1 LLVLGAG
8 CHRQESAPKPAGS
21 ARAAAP
27 SETIRVAIGT
37 QDTTINCATGGP
49 LVREL
54 HLLEKYL
61 PHTGRYQDVKY
72 EIEWQN
78 QPTGAQLNSKYLA
91 NQLDIVQMADFPSVL
106 GATALKAA
114 GDQVESF
121 YIATLSGGLNGAGN
135 AVLVPADSPVQSFA
149 ELKGKKI
156 SVPFGSTAHAMLIR
170 AVQDLGWDP
179 NKDIEIVTQ
188 TPEVAGSALKAH
200 QIDAHADF
208 VPFGELFPFRGFAK

>member
-1 LLVLGAG
+1 
-8 CHRQESAPKPAGS
+8 
-21 ARAAAP
+21 
-27 SETIRVAIGT
+27 
-37 QDTTINCATGGP
+37 
-49 LVREL
+49 
-54 HLLEKYL
+54 
-61 PHTGRYQDVKY
+61 
-72 EIEWQN
+72 
-78 QPTGAQLNSKYLA
+78 
-91 NQLDIVQMADFPSVL
+91 VL

-121 YIATLSGGLNGAGN
+121 YIATLSGGINGAGN
-135 AVLVPADSPVQSFA
+135 AVLVPSDSPIESLR

-179 NKDIEIVTQ
+179 NRDIEIVTQ

-208 VPFGELFPFRGFAK
+208 VPFGELFPFRGFAKKIYDGSSTGVTTTHGVQVRSDYGRSTQSSSSPT